1 MKNVYIETAEELAAA
16 LRSGQIIKEVH
27 GEAEYGMVAGTI
39 CRRARGHKW
48 SVFNTAITFVG
59 KSLYFEDDRVQLE
72 VGKIYLTRNSKRVFI
87 LDKQP
92 LYYCGGLEHYTDSY
106 ICYDQ
111 YGQVVDSDG
120 KREKCVCYPEDIIR
134 EVEK

>member
-1 MKNVYIETAEELAAA
+1 MKKEYVETPEEISYA
-16 LRSGQIIKEVH
+16 LRAGFIIKE
-27 GEAEYGMVAGTI
+27 ENSECEYGMTAGFP
-39 CRRARGHKW
+39 CRRTRGHKW
-48 SVFNTAITFVG
+48 TIFNASIPMSG
-59 KSLYFEDDRVQLE
+59 ARLYFEDNRVHLE

-87 LDKQP
+87 LDKKP

-111 YGQVVDSDG
+111 YGQVVDSEG
-120 KREKCVCYPEDIIR
+120 VREKAVCYPEDIIR